1 MTRLASDTR
10 AMALEAHRRFGIPMS
25 VILSAQV
32 RAARHGAPRF
42 LMAALSS
49 VLLLTIAVSSAPAQ
63 ATGIMRGRVVND
75 RNDAPVAEVTVR
87 LTTLQRTVVTDSAG
101 RFVVPDIGAG
111 RHTVVLSKPG
121 WTLLSTFM
129 TIGAGDN
136 AEYVIGLQPAPAE
149 VAGVTVSARAPD
161 RRLVTFEAHRQA
173 QLGGSFLT
181 AEQLAK
187 QTGRT
192 LADVLAP
199 TLGADLVRGRSGAA
213 FFATRRGYDSINLLP
228 RVNAADRARGAA
240 AGFCYAAV
248 VLDGIVVYRGEP
260 DELLF
265 DLNQLAPASVLAV
278 EVYNGGA
285 SMPAEYNATRST
297 CGLLVIWTR

>member
-1 MTRLASDTR
+1 MRTFSRS
-10 AMALEAHRRFGIPMS
+10 EAWVSLPFARVAREA
-25 VILSAQV
+25 VV
-32 RAARHGAPRF
+32 AARHGAVRI
-42 LMAALSS
+42 LTVVLAV
-49 VLLLTIAVSSAPAQ
+49 VLLLGSAVRSASAQ
-63 ATGIMRGRVVND
+63 ATGILRGRVVND
-75 RNDAPVAEVTVR
+75 RNDAPIADVTVR
-87 LTTLQRTVVTDSAG
+87 ITTLPRTVVTDSAG
-101 RFVVPDIGAG
+101 RFVVPDIGVG

-121 WTLLSTFM
+121 WTLYSTFM

-161 RRLVTFEAHRQA
+161 RRLATFEAHRQA

-181 AEQLAK
+181 ADQLAT

-228 RVNAADRARGAA
+228 RVSAADRSRGAA
-240 AGFCYAAV
+240 AGACYAAV
-248 VLDGIVVYRGEP
+248 VLDGVVVYRGEP
-260 DELLF
+260 DEPLF
-265 DLNQLAPASVLAV
+265 DLNQFSPAAVLAV

>member
-1 MTRLASDTR
+1 MKTLSRCNGWVPLLFAR
-10 AMALEAHRRFGIPMS
+10 EARGAVVGAH
-25 VILSAQV
+25 
-32 RAARHGAPRF
+32 HGASRV
-42 LMAALSS
+42 LVTLLSLI
-49 VLLLTIAVSSAPAQ
+49 LLLAVAVSSAPAQ

-87 LTTLQRTVVTDSAG
+87 IATLQRTVVTDSAG
-101 RFVVPDIGAG
+101 RFVVPDIGTG

-173 QLGGSFLT
+173 KLGGSFLT
-181 AEQLAK
+181 ADQLAK

-265 DLNQLAPASVLAV
+265 DLNQLAPATVLAV

-297 CGLLVIWTR
+297 CGLLVIWTK

>member
-1 MTRLASDTR
+1 M
-10 AMALEAHRRFGIPMS
+10 
-25 VILSAQV
+25 LSLV
-32 RAARHGAPRF
+32 F
-42 LMAALSS
+42 LLG
-49 VLLLTIAVSSAPAQ
+49 TAVSSAPAR

-87 LTTLQRTVVTDSAG
+87 IATLQRTVVTDSAG
-101 RFVVPDIGAG
+101 QFVVPDIGTG

-181 AEQLAK
+181 ADRE
-187 QTGRT
+187 
-192 LADVLAP
+192 P
-199 TLGADLVRGRSGAA
+199 PS
-213 FFATRRGYDSINLLP
+213 LLH
-228 RVNAADRARGAA
+228 
-240 AGFCYAAV
+240 AG
-248 VLDGIVVYRGEP
+248 DTTP
-260 DELLF
+260 
-265 DLNQLAPASVLAV
+265 
-278 EVYNGGA
+278 
-285 SMPAEYNATRST
+285 ST
-297 CGLLVIWTR
+297 